1 MINIDLN
8 EFNKGLVNCFIN
20 EAKKTCVGIELTNL
34 DIDVFKYT
42 IYSFN
47 NYFHS
52 SPLGFN
58 AKQSPINHIIHG
70 FELLYFP
77 NLLLGEKVFE
87 IRYQGISK
95 FPDHKHI
102 YSTWTAIPEF
112 FFIRVYKDFGDD
124 WYYKSMDDKDIDSFF
139 EKFEI
144 RYAGTVLENG
154 SYEIY
159 DEVNDLY
166 KFINPNT
173 LVIEPLYHK
182 INDFTAEQRYLH
194 LERFSNLYEG
204 SRVGKSMFD

>member
-1 MINIDLN
+1 MINLDLEN
-8 EFNKGLVNCFIN
+8 FNNGLVNCFIN
-20 EAKKTCVGIELTNL
+20 EDKKIHV
-34 DIDVFKYT
+34 DIKIMNSCIDALKYT

-47 NYFHS
+47 NYFHF
-52 SPLGFN
+52 SPLGFY
-58 AKQSPINHIIHG
+58 AKQSRIKHIIHG

-77 NLLLGEKVFE
+77 NLLLEEKVFE
-87 IRYQGISK
+87 IRFKGVSK
-95 FPDHKHI
+95 FTDHEDI

-124 WYYKSMDDKDIDSFF
+124 WYYKSMDDEDIDSFF

-173 LVIEPLYHK
+173 LVIEPLYRK

-204 SRVGKSMFD
+204 SRVGKSMFY